1 MWKKAKLPKGSSS
14 ISKVK
19 LKMAVKTFK
28 QASPLPNAVVLA
40 HYHTKPHFDALR
52 YMAVE
57 NIVRKGKI
65 DDDLKKKKK
74 KKKKFNPL
82 PHNASFCSTKDI

>member
-1 MWKKAKLPKGSSS
+1 
-14 ISKVK
+14 
-19 LKMAVKTFK
+19 MAVKTFK

-74 KKKKFNPL
+74 KV
-82 PHNASFCSTKDI
+82 